1 MFLLIDK
8 PHTVLFVFT
17 WTISTTITRKILVEM
32 DFKRNFNL
40 EEEEEEEVYLCNNNS
55 NTHK

>member
-1 MFLLIDK
+1 LIDK

-40 EEEEEEEVYLCNNNS
+40 EEEEEVYLCNNNS